1 MWKDRLKTFEIIL
14 GSKSPRRKQLLT
26 ELGFDFKVEVREI
39 EENYPSTLIPEEVP
53 VYIAREKAKPFQS
66 VIKPGELLITADTV
80 VLLDNEIIGKPRHT
94 DEAKETLRKL
104 SGKTHKVVSGLC
116 ITTFATQVVET
127 VVSEVTFDELDEEII
142 AFYIEHYSPLDKA
155 GAYGI
160 QEWIGYVGI
169 KAIKGSYTNIVGLPT
184 NTLYKMLQS
193 VLN

>member
-53 VYIAREKAKPFQS
+53 AYIAREKAKPFQS